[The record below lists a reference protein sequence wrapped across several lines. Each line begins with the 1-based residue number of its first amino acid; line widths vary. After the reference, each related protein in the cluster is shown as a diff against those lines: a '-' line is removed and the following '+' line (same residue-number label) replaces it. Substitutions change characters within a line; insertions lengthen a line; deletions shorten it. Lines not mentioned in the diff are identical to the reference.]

1 MEFCDECGS
10 LLPPGDREGTCD
22 SCGTSFKREA
32 DAVSQETANTAEKSK
47 SKDQTIHKTG
57 LEQLP
62 TTESGSVKKSDAM
75 DWLSDLERPSP
86 TELQQAVVEKPSDF
100 SGSTFP
106 TDISTI
112 RLTGDPQFIET
123 VAGLFNWFV
132 DMEDYS
138 RRVEINLQKT
148 EDRDT
153 GETTGNYALYL
164 SVAERS

>member
-10 LLPPGDREGTCD
+10 LLPPGDEEGLCTN
-22 SCGTSFKREA
+22 CGTSLEERTGRASAE
-32 DAVSQETANTAEKSK
+32 NTE
-47 SKDQTIHKTG
+47 G
-57 LEQLP
+57 
-62 TTESGSVKKSDAM
+62 ESGGEHQRANKTRLEELQTTQSGTVKKSDAM
-75 DWLSDLERPSP
+75 EWLEDLERPSSA
-86 TELQQAVVEKPSDF
+86 ELKRGIVEKPNDF

-106 TDISTI
+106 ADISTI

-123 VAGLFNWFV
+123 VAGLFSWIV

-138 RRVEINLQKT
+138 RRVEINLQQV